1 MDATRVIVILMST
14 VLINNYVL
22 NQFLGVCPYLGVT
35 KQLRNSVGM
44 GFAIT
49 FVMVLASAVTW
60 PIKMFVLAPNG
71 LGFLQVI
78 VFVLVI
84 ASLVQLVEIAL
95 KRYVPS
101 LYKAFGVFL
110 PLMATNCAILAVTL
124 ININRNY
131 TFAES
136 IVNAFGAGVGFLIAM
151 VVFSG
156 IREHMENA
164 DPPEAFKG
172 LPVMLFAVAI
182 LSLSFF
188 GFSGV
193 IENLFG

>member
-49 FVMVLASAVTW
+49 FVMVLAAAVTW
-60 PIKMFVLAPNG
+60 PIKMFVLAPSG
-71 LGFLQVI
+71 LGYLQVI

-84 ASLVQLVEIAL
+84 ASLVQLVEITL

-136 IVNAFGAGVGFLIAM
+136 VVNAFGAGVGFLIAM

-188 GFSGV
+188 GFSGF
-193 IENLFG
+193 IENFFG